1 MAEGVAAELIHVGRV
16 IRAADVALIR
26 ETVELLPGLS
36 RLELAKT
43 LCEHLAW
50 YTASGTYRTD
60 ACLGLLERLES
71 RGLLRLPEK
80 KAAAARRRSRRAVG
94 SEAAAPGAAIRGP
107 LEALGGVELRVV
119 EGRGETECWNQSVAR
134 YHYLGY
140 TPPAGYR
147 LRYFVECAQGR
158 LGCVLLAGAARAL
171 AARDAWIGWT
181 RRQRLAN
188 LAWVVNNTR
197 FLVFPWVAVE
207 HLASQI
213 QILGHLARR
222 VAEDWYARW
231 GYRPVLLETF
241 VDPARYRG
249 TCYRASG
256 WERIG
261 QTTGQGLVRP
271 GRSYQS
277 SVKDIYVRPLAEDF
291 REQLCTE
298 GLVGRRLES

>member
-1 MAEGVAAELIHVGRV
+1 MAEGVDAELIHVGRA
-16 IRAADVALIR
+16 ISAEEVALIR
-26 ETVELLPGLS
+26 ETVELFPRLS

-43 LCEHLAW
+43 LCEQLAW

-60 ACLGLLERLES
+60 ACLGLLARLER

-80 KAAAARRRSRRAVG
+80 KAAAARRHTRRAG
-94 SEAAAPGAAIRGP
+94 GIEAAAPGAAIRG
-107 LEALGGVELRVV
+107 ALGELGDVGLRVV
-119 EGRGETECWNQSVAR
+119 TGRDETERWNQSVAR

-147 LRYFVECAQGR
+147 LRYFVECARGE

-171 AARDAWIGWT
+171 AARDQWIGWT

-197 FLVFPWVAVE
+197 FLVYPWVAVE
-207 HLASQI
+207 HLASQV
-213 QILGHLARR
+213 LGQLARR
-222 VAEDWYARW
+222 VAEDWHARW
-231 GYRPVLLETF
+231 GYRPLLLETF
-241 VDPARYRG
+241 VDPAKYRG

-261 QTTGQGLVRP
+261 QTTGQGLARP
-271 GRSYQS
+271 GRQYQS
-277 SVKDIYVRPLAEDF
+277 TVKDIYVRPLAEDV

-298 GLVGRRLES
+298 GLVGRRLEP

>member
-1 MAEGVAAELIHVGRV
+1 MAEGVDAELIHVGRT
-16 IRAADVALIR
+16 IRAEDVALIR
-26 ETVELLPGLS
+26 ETVELLPRLS

-43 LCEHLAW
+43 LCEHLGW

-60 ACLGLLERLES
+60 ACLGLLERLEA
-71 RGLLRLPEK
+71 RGLLCLPEK
-80 KAAAARRRSRRAVG
+80 KATAARRRTRSEVG
-94 SEAAAPGAAIRGP
+94 SAAAAPGTAIRG
-107 LEALGGVELRVV
+107 ALGELGDVELRVV
-119 EGRGETECWNQSVAR
+119 EGRGETERWNQYVAR

-147 LRYFVECAQGR
+147 LRYFVECAQGP

-171 AARDAWIGWT
+171 AARDQWIGWT

-197 FLVFPWVAVE
+197 FLVFPWVEVE
-207 HLASQI
+207 HLASQV
-213 QILGHLARR
+213 LGQLARR

-241 VDPARYRG
+241 VDPAKYRG

-256 WERIG
+256 WECIG

-271 GRSYQS
+271 GRQYQS
-277 SVKDIYVRPLAEDF
+277 TVKDIYVRPLAEDF
-291 REQLCTE
+291 REQLCAE
-298 GLVGRRLES
+298 GLVGRRVEP

>member
-1 MAEGVAAELIHVGRV
+1 MAEGVDAELIHVGRV

-26 ETVELLPGLS
+26 ETVELLPRLS

-60 ACLGLLERLES
+60 ACLGLLERLEA
-71 RGLLRLPEK
+71 RGLLCLPEK
-80 KAAAARRRSRRAVG
+80 KATAVRRRTRSEVG
-94 SEAAAPGAAIRGP
+94 SEAAAPGAALRG
-107 LEALGGVELRVV
+107 ALGELGDVELRVV
-119 EGRGETECWNQSVAR
+119 EGRGETECWNQYVAR

-140 TPPAGYR
+140 MPPAGYR
-147 LRYFVECAQGR
+147 LRYFVECAQGP

-171 AARDAWIGWT
+171 AARDQWIGWT

-197 FLVFPWVAVE
+197 FLVFPWVEVE
-207 HLASQI
+207 HLASQV
-213 QILGHLARR
+213 LGQLARR
-222 VAEDWYARW
+222 VAEDWYVRW

-241 VDPARYRG
+241 VDPAQYRG

-256 WERIG
+256 WECIG

-271 GRSYQS
+271 GRQYQS
-277 SVKDIYVRPLAEDF
+277 TVKDIYVRPLVEDF
-291 REQLCTE
+291 REQLCAE
-298 GLVGRRLES
+298 GLVGRRVEP